1 MSRTRGRPVQG
12 NELTRADIIT
22 AALELM
28 HESGEVG
35 LTMRALSARLGVSPM
50 ALYRHVED
58 KAGLIRALSDHVY
71 AAVLQDVPHQANAA
85 LMIRTMLSRYHD
97 AVCKHPQLTLAIF
110 ANPQAFA
117 GVTAQLTERL
127 AKCLQQIAANPLLWR
142 DVLVDHVHGSALALV
157 SSQGDQAHAQAM
169 RLQYQQALEL
179 LLESIVRGTVSDP
192 KTLEGRAP

>member
-12 NELTRADIIT
+12 HELTRADIIT
-22 AALELM
+22 AALQLM
-28 HESGEVG
+28 HECGEVG

-71 AAVLQDVPHQANAA
+71 AGVLQDVPRQANAV

-110 ANPQAFA
+110 ANPEAFA
-117 GVTAQLTERL
+117 GVTAQLTEQL
-127 AKCLQQIAANPLLWR
+127 GTCLEQVATHPLLWR
-142 DVLVDHVHGSALALV
+142 DVLVDHAHGSALALV
-157 SSQGDQAHAQAM
+157 SSPGEQSHTQAL
-169 RLQYQQALEL
+169 RLHYQQALEL
-179 LLESIVRGTVSDP
+179 LLESI
-192 KTLEGRAP
+192 GRA